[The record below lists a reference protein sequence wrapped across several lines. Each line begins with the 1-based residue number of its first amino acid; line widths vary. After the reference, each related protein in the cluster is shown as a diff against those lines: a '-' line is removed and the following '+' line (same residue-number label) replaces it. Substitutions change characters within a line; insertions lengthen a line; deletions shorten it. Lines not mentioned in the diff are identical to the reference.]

1 MLLQKRS
8 PRKTLMPD
16 IPDVAIAGIGLM
28 GSLLG
33 WRLARLGYRVE
44 LFEAGCAEAPAAA
57 GYTAAAMVA
66 PWSELPVCDPA
77 LFAMGKQ
84 SLQLW
89 PSLLDDLYADTG
101 ERIVM
106 GRKGSLIVA
115 HPADHSELLDF
126 GRFMQRHQMGAGQG
140 VHHLDRWGI
149 QELEPL
155 LSDRFA
161 EGFWLEHE
169 AHIENRPLLAL
180 LQRAIV
186 KFGGTVHYQTPVSFV
201 AADANNH
208 VITDVITDGMMNAMV
223 DGQIR
228 PAGLWIDSCGVGA
241 KPWTSGLRG
250 VRGEVIWIEAGD
262 VQISRPVRLLHP
274 RYHLYLVPKSNGR
287 YILGATEI
295 ESEDRSPVSVRSAL
309 EMLSALYSICPAL
322 AEARVLEMSSNLRP
336 ALFSHVPVIRRQ
348 EGYLSVN
355 GLFRHGYLL
364 APALL
369 ARIQQQAGLHLGLA
383 GLEYSMLEEE
393 LI

>member
-1 MLLQKRS
+1 M
-8 PRKTLMPD
+8 LMPD
-16 IPDVAIAGIGLM
+16 IPDVAIAGMGLM

-44 LFEAGCAEAPAAA
+44 LFEAGSAEAPAAA

-126 GRFMQRHQMGAGQG
+126 GRFMQRQQMGAGQG
-140 VHHLDRWGI
+140 VHHLDRRGVE
-149 QELEPL
+149 ELEPL
-155 LSDRFA
+155 LSGRFA

-186 KFGGTVHYQTPVSFV
+186 NFGGTVHYQTPVSFV
-201 AADANNH
+201 AVDANNH
-208 VITDVITDGMMNAMV
+208 VMTEAITNEKAGEITDGMMNAMV

-250 VRGEVIWIEAGD
+250 VRGEVIWIEAAD

-336 ALFSHVPVIRRQ
+336 ALSSHVPVIRRHK
-348 EGYLSVN
+348 GRLSVN

-383 GLEYSMLEEE
+383 GLESLVLEEE

>member
-1 MLLQKRS
+1 
-8 PRKTLMPD
+8 MPD
-16 IPDVAIAGIGLM
+16 IPDVAIAGAGLM

-44 LFEAGCAEAPAAA
+44 LFEAASAEAPAAA

-89 PSLLDDLYADTG
+89 PQLLDDLYADTG
-101 ERIVM
+101 ERITM
-106 GRKGSLIVA
+106 GHKGSLIVA

-126 GRFMQRHQMGAGQG
+126 GRFMQRQQMGAGQG
-140 VHHLDRWGI
+140 VHHLDRHGV

-155 LSDRFA
+155 LSGRFA

-186 KFGGTVHYQTPVSFV
+186 NFGGTVHYQTPVSFV
-201 AADANNH
+201 SGQAL
-208 VITDVITDGMMNAMV
+208 V
-223 DGQIR
+223 DGQTIL
-228 PAGLWIDSCGVGA
+228 AGLWIDSCGVGA

-250 VRGEVIWIEAGD
+250 VRGEVIWIEAAD
-262 VQISRPVRLLHP
+262 VRISRPVRLLHP

-336 ALFSHVPVIRRQ
+336 ALSSHVPIIRRQ
-348 EGYLSVN
+348 DGCLSVN

-369 ARIQQQAGLHLGLA
+369 ARIQRQAGLHLGLA
-383 GLEYSMLEEE
+383 GLESWMPEEE
-393 LI
+393 RA